1 MKIFLSILFF
11 ILTGCSPGNLV
22 TPKPTGFDDKDF
34 LLQAYIDSP
43 NVAYCIRE
51 NNIAESTNGYI
62 CLETKTD
69 NVYYVPLHNWEDSV
83 KYDFELYARSQI
95 TELLDMLKNFCDK
108 IPEACK
114 ETEPKTIKSLKEF
127 KL

>member
-1 MKIFLSILFF
+1 MKNFLILLL

-43 NVAYCIRE
+43 NVTYCLRE
-51 NNIAESTNGYI
+51 KNLKESTDGYI
-62 CLETKTD
+62 CLETHTD
-69 NVYYVPLHNWEDSV
+69 NAYYIPLHKWESDI
-83 KYDFELYARSQI
+83 KYYFVLYARSQI
-95 TELLDMLKNFCDK
+95 TELLDMVKNFCDK

-114 ETEPKTIKSLKEF
+114 ETQPKTIKSLKEF